1 MPLQTS
7 ELLQPIPGDNPGG
20 SDIRYEPIF
29 DKIKQARIE
38 EDDLPTGDWTR
49 ERKTADFAQV
59 IKLSTEVLTK
69 QSKDLQVAAWLTEA
83 LLKREGIGG
92 LKSGLELLGSLLTE
106 FWDHLYPEIDDD
118 DLEFRVAPLVWV
130 AQYLENPIRLI
141 PIDVQGHTIFDYRD
155 AQAVGYEED
164 ADSYEKKD
172 ARKAA
177 LDSGKISAEV
187 FDAAYAATSK
197 AWYKHLIADIDG
209 SVAASRNLEKVSD
222 EKFLDIAP
230 RFEPLRTA
238 LNEVRQTAS
247 QLLAKRLETD
257 PDPIEAVPVAEIVVG
272 GGEQP
277 AETGGTLSATP
288 RSRSDAE
295 ARVAAA
301 ARYLRAERRTDP
313 SPYLLLR
320 GFRWGELRVDGGRV
334 EPRLLVA
341 PPTELRSKLRTM
353 LLDGRWAELLD
364 AGEDV
369 MATPYGRGWL
379 DLQRYVLTA
388 CANLGSDYDNVANS
402 IRGALQSLIA
412 DLPQLPTLMLMD
424 DTPTANPETYRW
436 LREVANASESSG
448 SGEGPATTAT
458 SRSGGRSAYDRA
470 MERVRAGEPDR
481 AIEMLIQ
488 MAAQERSSRERFLRR
503 SEAAS
508 IMVDS
513 GREAVAM
520 PILEQL
526 VQEIDNHSL
535 EAWESGETVA
545 RPLGLLYRCIRR
557 VEGDSSTSQ
566 SLYLRICRLDPL
578 QAIRLDGQPQ
588 Q

>member
-7 ELLQPIPGDNPGG
+7 ELLQPIPGDSPGG
-20 SDIRYEPIF
+20 SDVRYEPIF

-38 EDDLPTGDWTR
+38 EEDLPTGDWTR
-49 ERKTADFAQV
+49 ERKTADFVQV
-59 IKLSTEVLTK
+59 IKLSADVLTN

-92 LKSGLELLGSLLTE
+92 LKVGLDLLASLLSE

-118 DLEFRVAPLVWV
+118 DLDFRVAPLVWV

-141 PIDVQGHTIFDYRD
+141 PIDIEGHTIFDYRD
-155 AQAVGYEED
+155 SQAVGYEED
-164 ADSYEKKD
+164 ADTYEKKD

-177 LDSGKISAEV
+177 LSSGKISAEV
-187 FDAAYAATSK
+187 FDAAYAATPK
-197 AWYKHLIADIDG
+197 AWYKQLISDIDS
-209 SVAASRNLEKVSD
+209 SVSASKSLEAVSD
-222 EKFLDIAP
+222 EKFLDVSP

-238 LNEVRQTAS
+238 LNEVRQTAG

-257 PDPIEAVPVAEIVVG
+257 PDPIEETPVEEIVVG
-272 GGEQP
+272 GDAQA
-277 AETGGTLSATP
+277 AEGGGTLSATP

-301 ARYLRAERRTDP
+301 ARYLRSARRTDP
-313 SPYLLLR
+313 APYLLLR
-320 GFRWGELRVDGGRV
+320 GFRWGELRIDGNRVD
-334 EPRLLVA
+334 PKLLVA
-341 PPTELRSKLRTM
+341 PPTELRSKLRMM

-369 MATPYGRGWL
+369 MASPYGRGWL

-388 CANLGSDYDNVANS
+388 CSNLGSDYDNVATA
-402 IRGALQSLIA
+402 IRGALHALIA

-436 LREVANASESSG
+436 LREVANASEA
-448 SGEGPATTAT
+448 GEGSEATPTART
-458 SRSGGRSAYDRA
+458 GGGRSPYDRA

-481 AIEMLIQ
+481 GIEMLIQ
-488 MAAQERSSRERFLRR
+488 MGNQERSARERFLRR

-508 IMVDS
+508 LMVDS

-526 VQEIDNHSL
+526 VQDIDDHTL

-557 VEGDSSTSQ
+557 LEGDSSTSQ

-578 QAIRLDGQPQ
+578 QAIKLDGQPQ
-588 Q
+588 E